1 MTFSSPF
8 FNFFLHTWQ
17 RKTPI
22 LFQETIKCST
32 FGTLNENKIVKKV
45 ITIKDKQ
52 FELFIEQKII
62 EQGIQQIAK
71 QINTELEGKD
81 PIFLA
86 VLNGAFM
93 FAGEL
98 MKEVSIPSEITF
110 VRLASYRGLSTTNK
124 VQEVLGLNESIKG
137 RCVVIIEDIVDS
149 GTTMVALKKEL
160 AKYNPLEV
168 KIATLLFKPA
178 ALRQQLHIDYV
189 ALEIPNDF
197 IVGYGLD
204 YDGYG
209 RNLKDIY
216 KVRISNCHD
225 GCLE

>member
-1 MTFSSPF
+1 M
-8 FNFFLHTWQ
+8 
-17 RKTPI
+17 K
-22 LFQETIKCST
+22 E
-32 FGTLNENKIVKKV
+32 V

-52 FELFIEQKII
+52 FELFIEQEII
-62 EQGIQQIAK
+62 EQGIKRIAER
-71 QINTELEGKD
+71 INSDLRGKD

-110 VRLASYRGLSTTNK
+110 VRLASYQGTSTTNK
-124 VQEVLGLNESIKG
+124 VQEVLGLNESIEG
-137 RCVVIIEDIVDS
+137 RNVVIVEDIIDS
-149 GTTMVALKKEL
+149 GNTMVALKKEL
-160 AKYNPLEV
+160 ERYNPLEV
-168 KIATLLFKPA
+168 KVATLLFKPA
-178 ALRQQLHIDYV
+178 ALRQKLHIDYV

-216 KVRISNCHD
+216 KVK
-225 GCLE
+225 

>member
-1 MTFSSPF
+1 MEDT
-8 FNFFLHTWQ
+8 
-17 RKTPI
+17 
-22 LFQETIKCST
+22 
-32 FGTLNENKIVKKV
+32 

-52 FELFIEQKII
+52 FKVFIKQEAI
-62 EQGIQQIAK
+62 EQGIKRVADQMNA
-71 QINTELEGKD
+71 ELEGKD
-81 PIFLA
+81 PVFLA

-98 MKEVSIPSEITF
+98 MKEVSVPSEITF
-110 VRLASYRGLSTTNK
+110 VRLASYQGTATTHR

-137 RCVVIIEDIVDS
+137 RVVVIVEDIVDS
-149 GTTMVALKKEL
+149 GNTMVALTAEL
-160 AKYNPLEV
+160 MKHEPAEV

-178 ALRQQLHIDYV
+178 ALKQDLSPDYV

-216 KVRISNCHD
+216 KVI
-225 GCLE
+225 

>member
-1 MTFSSPF
+1 M
-8 FNFFLHTWQ
+8 
-17 RKTPI
+17 K
-22 LFQETIKCST
+22 E
-32 FGTLNENKIVKKV
+32 V
-45 ITIKDKQ
+45 ITIKEKQ
-52 FELFIEQKII
+52 FELFIEQEVI
-62 EQGIQQIAK
+62 EQAIKRVAEQMNA
-71 QINTELEGKD
+71 ELADKN

-98 MKEVSIPSEITF
+98 MKEVSIASEITF
-110 VRLASYRGLSTTNK
+110 VRLASYHGTTTTNR
-124 VQEVLGLNESIKG
+124 VQEVLGLNESIRG
-137 RCVVIIEDIVDS
+137 RSVVIVEDIVDS
-149 GTTMVALKKEL
+149 GNTMVSLLREL
-160 AKYNPLEV
+160 EKQAPEEI

-178 ALRQQLHIDYV
+178 ALKQQLHLDYV

-216 KVRISNCHD
+216 KVQ
-225 GCLE
+225 

>member
-1 MTFSSPF
+1 MKDT
-8 FNFFLHTWQ
+8 
-17 RKTPI
+17 
-22 LFQETIKCST
+22 
-32 FGTLNENKIVKKV
+32 

-52 FELFIEQKII
+52 FELFIEQEVI
-62 EQGIQQIAK
+62 EQGIKRVADQMNA
-71 QINTELEGKD
+71 ELDGKN
-81 PIFLA
+81 PLFLA

-98 MKEVSIPSEITF
+98 MKEVSVPSEITF
-110 VRLASYRGLSTTNK
+110 VRLASYQGTATTHR
-124 VQEVLGLNESIKG
+124 VQEVLGLNESIRG
-137 RCVVIIEDIVDS
+137 RSVIVVEDIVDS
-149 GTTMVALKKEL
+149 GNTMVALIAEL
-160 AKYNPLEV
+160 MKHEPAEV

-178 ALRQQLHIDYV
+178 ALRQDITPDWV

-216 KVRISNCHD
+216 KVK
-225 GCLE
+225 

>member
-1 MTFSSPF
+1 M
-8 FNFFLHTWQ
+8 
-17 RKTPI
+17 K
-22 LFQETIKCST
+22 E
-32 FGTLNENKIVKKV
+32 V

-52 FELFIEQKII
+52 FELFIEQEVI
-62 EQGIQQIAK
+62 EQGIKRIAG
-71 QINTELEGKD
+71 QINADLKGKD

-98 MKEVSIPSEITF
+98 MKEISVPSEITF
-110 VRLASYRGLSTTNK
+110 VRLASYHGTSTTHR
-124 VQEVLGLNESIKG
+124 VQEVLGLNENIEG
-137 RCVVIIEDIVDS
+137 RYVVIVEDIVDS
-149 GTTMVALKKEL
+149 GNTMVELKKQL
-160 AKYNPLEV
+160 KKHNPQEV
-168 KIATLLFKPA
+168 KVATLLFKPA
-178 ALRQQLHIDYV
+178 ALRQKLHIDYV

-216 KVRISNCHD
+216 KVK
-225 GCLE
+225 

>member
-1 MTFSSPF
+1 MKDT
-8 FNFFLHTWQ
+8 
-17 RKTPI
+17 
-22 LFQETIKCST
+22 
-32 FGTLNENKIVKKV
+32 

-52 FELFIEQKII
+52 FELFIEQEVI
-62 EQGIQQIAK
+62 EQGIKRVADQM
-71 QINTELEGKD
+71 NTELDGKN
-81 PIFLA
+81 PLFLA

-98 MKEVSIPSEITF
+98 MKEVSVPSEITF
-110 VRLASYRGLSTTNK
+110 VRLASYQGTATTHR
-124 VQEVLGLNESIKG
+124 VQEVLGLNESIRG
-137 RCVVIIEDIVDS
+137 RSVIVVEDIVDS
-149 GTTMVALKKEL
+149 GNTMVALIAEL
-160 AKYNPLEV
+160 MKQEPAEV

-178 ALRQQLHIDYV
+178 ALRQDIAPDWV

-216 KVRISNCHD
+216 KVK
-225 GCLE
+225 

>member
-1 MTFSSPF
+1 M
-8 FNFFLHTWQ
+8 
-17 RKTPI
+17 
-22 LFQETIKCST
+22 
-32 FGTLNENKIVKKV
+32 KKV

-52 FELFIEQKII
+52 FELFIEQEVI
-62 EQGIQQIAK
+62 ELEIKRVAH
-71 QINTELEGKD
+71 QINADLKD
-81 PIFLA
+81 KNPIFLA

-110 VRLASYRGLSTTNK
+110 VRLASYSGVSSTEHVK
-124 VQEVLGLNESIKG
+124 EVLGLNESIED
-137 RCVVIIEDIVDS
+137 RVVVIIEDIVDS
-149 GTTMVALKKEL
+149 GNTMTALMKEL
-160 AKYNPLEV
+160 EKYNPSDI

-178 ALRQQLHIDYV
+178 ALVKKLNLDYV

-204 YDGYG
+204 FDGYG

-216 KVRISNCHD
+216 KVRQ
-225 GCLE
+225 

>member
-1 MTFSSPF
+1 M
-8 FNFFLHTWQ
+8 
-17 RKTPI
+17 
-22 LFQETIKCST
+22 
-32 FGTLNENKIVKKV
+32 KKV

-52 FELFIEQKII
+52 FELFIEQEVI
-62 EQGIQQIAK
+62 ELEIKRVAH
-71 QINTELEGKD
+71 QINADLKD
-81 PIFLA
+81 KNPIFLA

-110 VRLASYRGLSTTNK
+110 VRLASYSGVSSTEHVK
-124 VQEVLGLNESIKG
+124 EVLGLNESIED
-137 RCVVIIEDIVDS
+137 RVVVIIEDIVDS
-149 GTTMVALKKEL
+149 GNTMTALMKEL
-160 AKYNPLEV
+160 EKYNPSDI

-178 ALRQQLHIDYV
+178 ALVKKLNLDYV

-216 KVRISNCHD
+216 KVRQ
-225 GCLE
+225 

>member
-1 MTFSSPF
+1 M
-8 FNFFLHTWQ
+8 
-17 RKTPI
+17 K
-22 LFQETIKCST
+22 E
-32 FGTLNENKIVKKV
+32 V
-45 ITIKDKQ
+45 ITIKEKQ
-52 FELFIEQKII
+52 FELFIEQEVI
-62 EQGIQQIAK
+62 EQAIKRIAE
-71 QINTELEGKD
+71 QMNAELADKN

-98 MKEVSIPSEITF
+98 MKEVSIASEITF
-110 VRLASYRGLSTTNK
+110 VRLASYHGTTTTNR
-124 VQEVLGLNESIKG
+124 VQEVLGLNESIRG
-137 RCVVIIEDIVDS
+137 RSVVIVEDIVDS
-149 GTTMVALKKEL
+149 GNTMVSLLREL
-160 AKYNPLEV
+160 EKQAPEEI

-178 ALRQQLHIDYV
+178 ALKQQLHLDYV

-216 KVRISNCHD
+216 KVQ
-225 GCLE
+225 

>member
-1 MTFSSPF
+1 M
-8 FNFFLHTWQ
+8 
-17 RKTPI
+17 
-22 LFQETIKCST
+22 
-32 FGTLNENKIVKKV
+32 KKV
-45 ITIKDKQ
+45 ITINDKQ
-52 FELFIEQKII
+52 FELFIGQEII
-62 EQGIQQIAK
+62 EEGIKRIAK
-71 QINTELEGKD
+71 QIDSDLRGRK

-110 VRLASYRGLSTTNK
+110 VRLASYHGTSSTNK
-124 VQEVLGLNESIKG
+124 VQEVLGLNESIEG
-137 RCVVIIEDIVDS
+137 RSVVIVEDIVDS
-149 GTTMVALKKEL
+149 GNTMVSLKKEL
-160 AKYNPLEV
+160 EKYNPGEV
-168 KIATLLFKPA
+168 RPATLLFKPA
-178 ALRQQLHIDYV
+178 ALRQKLTIDYV

-216 KVRISNCHD
+216 KVK
-225 GCLE
+225 